1 MSRIFKN
8 GIINKLMNE
17 NKNNIS
23 KEILIPV
30 FNLIKSKKYDEA
42 LNLLESLFNQVKEK
56 SFIDKT
62 KGLIYLKKKDWI
74 KSLKYFKKISEEKM
88 DYEIFNNMGVALY
101 KIGKF
106 SEASIKFRESI
117 NSKNKYIPA
126 YENFC
131 VTSKLLGNY
140 EDSVD
145 FSLKALELMPDNN
158 KIKNNLIDI
167 LNYFEPKKKE
177 NVILKVN
184 NQIKDLNFKNL
195 ETKLISDAQINKI
208 LNKSENILKKNN
220 FTFNYPHTQIFK
232 KNLKNLNCER
242 HLSLFSKHK
251 IIPKFCFSC
260 YKVQVTMNDVL
271 SLLKL
276 YFYFNK
282 LTLKE
287 NNIKKCIIE
296 LRSNVIGNYKGYIFC
311 SSKIE
316 AENIKQII
324 SKDLS
329 NKRINLGKIEIKHGC
344 TEYYEE
350 FEVYKN
356 INEDLTN
363 TLYQPKW
370 ADIEKKFDEINFIHE
385 NIKERVFSET
395 ICLFNLPDY
404 LIIKNW
410 LIYAKLIGDNSYKE
424 IFESKVKTDH
434 LSEYEIQKIIMR
446 KNN

>member
-1 MSRIFKN
+1 
-8 GIINKLMNE
+8 MNE
-17 NKNNIS
+17 NKNNTS
-23 KEILIPV
+23 KKVLIPV
-30 FNLIKSKKYDEA
+30 FNLVKNKKYDEA
-42 LNLLESLFNQVKEK
+42 LNLLEDLFNQVKEK
-56 SFIDKT
+56 SFINKT

-177 NVILKVN
+177 NIILKIN

-208 LNKSENILKKNN
+208 LNNSENILKKNN

-260 YKVQVTMNDVL
+260 YKVQVSMNDVL

-296 LRSNVIGNYKGYIFC
+296 LRSKVIGNYKGYIFC

-316 AENIKQII
+316 AEYIKQII
-324 SKDLS
+324 AKDLS
-329 NKRINLGKIEIKHGC
+329 NQSINLAKIEIKHGC

-350 FEVYKN
+350 FELYKN

-410 LIYAKLIGDNSYKE
+410 LIYAKLTGDNSYKE

>member
-1 MSRIFKN
+1 
-8 GIINKLMNE
+8 MNE
-17 NKNNIS
+17 NKNNTS
-23 KEILIPV
+23 KKVLIPV
-30 FNLIKSKKYDEA
+30 FNLVKNKKYDEA
-42 LNLLESLFNQVKEK
+42 LNLLEDLFNQVKEE
-56 SFIDKT
+56 SLINKT

-74 KSLKYFKKISEEKM
+74 KSLKYLKKISEEKM

-167 LNYFEPKKKE
+167 LNYFEKKKKE
-177 NVILKVN
+177 NVILKIN

-208 LNKSENILKKNN
+208 LNNSENILKKNN

-260 YKVQVTMNDVL
+260 YKVQVSMNDVL

-296 LRSNVIGNYKGYIFC
+296 LRSKVIGNYKGYIFC

-316 AENIKQII
+316 AEYIKQII
-324 SKDLS
+324 AKDLS
-329 NKRINLGKIEIKHGC
+329 NQSINLAKIEITHGC

-350 FEVYKN
+350 FELYKN

>member
-1 MSRIFKN
+1 
-8 GIINKLMNE
+8 MNE
-17 NKNNIS
+17 NKNNTS
-23 KEILIPV
+23 KQVLIPV
-30 FNLIKSKKYDEA
+30 FNLVKNKKYDEA
-42 LNLLESLFNQVKEK
+42 LNLLENLFNQVKEK
-56 SFIDKT
+56 SFINKT

-106 SEASIKFRESI
+106 SEASIKFRKSI

-140 EDSVD
+140 EESVD

-208 LNKSENILKKNN
+208 LNKSEHILKKNN
-220 FTFNYPHTQIFK
+220 FDFNYPHTQIFK

-260 YKVQVTMNDVL
+260 YKVQVSMNDVL

-296 LRSNVIGNYKGYIFC
+296 LRSKVIGNYKGYIFC

-329 NKRINLGKIEIKHGC
+329 NKSINLGKIEIKHGC

>member
-1 MSRIFKN
+1 
-8 GIINKLMNE
+8 MNE
-17 NKNNIS
+17 NKNNKS
-23 KEILIPV
+23 NKLLIPV
-30 FNLIKSKKYDEA
+30 FNLIKNKKYNEA
-42 LNLLESLFNQVKEK
+42 LELLENLFDQIKQKDIANKVR
-56 SFIDKT
+56 
-62 KGLIYLKKKDWI
+62 GLIYLKKKDWVT
-74 KSLKYFKKISEEKM
+74 SLKYYKKISDEKI
-88 DYEIFNNMGVALY
+88 DYEVLNNMGVALY

-106 SEASIKFRESI
+106 SEASIKFQKSI

-140 EDSVD
+140 EDSVN
-145 FSLKALELMPDNN
+145 FSLKALELMPKNN

-167 LNYFEPKKKE
+167 LNYFDPKKDG
-177 NVILKVN
+177 NLILRVS
-184 NQIKDLNFKNL
+184 NQIKDLNFESYENKI
-195 ETKLISDAQINKI
+195 ISDNQINKI
-208 LNKSENILKKNN
+208 LTSSEKILKKNN
-220 FTFNYPHTQIFK
+220 FSINYPHTQIFK

-251 IIPKFCFSC
+251 IIPKFCFGC
-260 YKVQVTMNDVL
+260 YKVQISINNVL
-271 SLLKL
+271 GLLKL

-282 LTLKE
+282 LTLKD

-296 LRSNVIGNYKGYIFC
+296 LRDKVVGNYKGYIFC

-324 SKDLS
+324 SKDL
-329 NKRINLGKIEIKHGC
+329 NDQNINLDKIEIKHGC

-350 FEVYKN
+350 FELYKN

-363 TLYQPKW
+363 TIYQPKW
-370 ADIEKKFDEINFIHE
+370 ADIEKEFDEINFIHE

-395 ICLFNLPDY
+395 ICEFNLPDF

-410 LIYAKLIGDNSYKE
+410 LIYAKLTEDNSYKD
-424 IFESKVKTDH
+424 IFESEVKTDH
-434 LSEYEIQKIIMR
+434 LSLFEKQKIIMR
-446 KNN
+446 KNNLQV

>member
-1 MSRIFKN
+1 MS
-8 GIINKLMNE
+8 E

-106 SEASIKFRESI
+106 SEASIKFRKSI

-140 EDSVD
+140 EESVD
-145 FSLKALELMPDNN
+145 FSLRALELMPDNN

-167 LNYFEPKKKE
+167 LNYFEPRKNE
-177 NVILKVN
+177 SVILKIN
-184 NQIKDLNFKNL
+184 NQIKDLNFENVD
-195 ETKLISDAQINKI
+195 TKLISDAQINKI
-208 LNKSENILKKNN
+208 LNYSEKILKKNN

-296 LRSNVIGNYKGYIFC
+296 LRSKVMGNYKGYIFC

-329 NKRINLGKIEIKHGC
+329 NQSINLERIEIKHGC

-350 FEVYKN
+350 FELYKN

-363 TLYQPKW
+363 TIYQPKW
-370 ADIEKKFDEINFIHE
+370 ADIEKEFDEINFIHE
-385 NIKERVFSET
+385 NNKERVFSET
-395 ICLFNLPDY
+395 ISLFNLPDY

-410 LIYAKLIGDNSYKE
+410 LIYAKLTGDNSYKD
-424 IFESKVKTDH
+424 IFESKIKTDH
-434 LSEYEIQKIIMR
+434 LSAFEIQKIKMR

>member
-1 MSRIFKN
+1 
-8 GIINKLMNE
+8 MNE
-17 NKNNIS
+17 NKNNTS
-23 KEILIPV
+23 KKVLIPV
-30 FNLIKSKKYDEA
+30 FNLVKNKKYDEA
-42 LNLLESLFNQVKEK
+42 LNLLEDLFNQVKEE
-56 SFIDKT
+56 SLINKT

-177 NVILKVN
+177 NVILKIN

-208 LNKSENILKKNN
+208 LNNSENILKKNN

-260 YKVQVTMNDVL
+260 YKVQVSMNDVL

-296 LRSNVIGNYKGYIFC
+296 LRSKVIGNYKGYIFC

-316 AENIKQII
+316 AEYIKQII
-324 SKDLS
+324 AKDLS
-329 NKRINLGKIEIKHGC
+329 NQSINLAKIEIKHGC

-350 FEVYKN
+350 FELYKN